1 MKTLA
6 SLLLACLCTA
16 LAQAQ
21 QPVTVLNNG
30 AGGGTFNTPGVTT
43 YFGGAN
49 TFNFVGSVVTG
60 LPANVGNTFT
70 TLAVTGTTQLNGN
83 VGIGGPFNPSYGIY
97 NQSAFTIGAASVA
110 DGYAAGSN
118 FTFNGNSGLAVSTN
132 LGSGLSTLATGAFT
146 GLVYNS
152 IRLGSPAVTGSGSG
166 SAYQIDILNGPAFTS
181 LAGIAVASQTN
192 GATNNTD
199 ILYGTTTIP
208 TSPANNG
215 IYQGDAYPNFLN
227 GVTGIGSAASTSNIL
242 TVGGSTSQASPT
254 GITVSSTLTGNGAIG
269 IQAAPQL
276 VASASNTTPLAGIL
290 ASALTNF
297 NTVNFTGLDCYQVQI
312 NTPSATGTG
321 TIAQFAQLLI
331 RQALNTGG
339 GYTVTAPYGILQSGT
354 DLNQLAGEV
363 TAGTA
368 GSAAIGMNG
377 PPGAVTGSTELLKTV
392 SAIANNTGTPV
403 LTVTIPN
410 AAHSAKV
417 HVELTGSLGAGG
429 AIGANEATGTI
440 NYDFAVARTAGVNA
454 VTTASTAY
462 GSAAANVAG
471 ATTITI
477 TAAASAISGAVG
489 ASNSF
494 TVNVTIARGG
504 GASTN
509 HTCLVD
515 AKVVNANATGVTIN

>member
-1 MKTLA
+1 MKRIILI
-6 SLLLACLCTA
+6 LACLCCT
-16 LAQAQ
+16 LHAQ

-83 VGIGGPFNPSYGIY
+83 VGIGGPFNPAYGIY
-97 NQSAFTIGAASVA
+97 NQSAFTIGAASGA
-110 DGYAAGSN
+110 DGYVAGSN
-118 FTFNGNSGLAVSTN
+118 FTFNGNGGLAASTN
-132 LGSGLSTLATGAFT
+132 LGGGSSTLATGAFT
-146 GLVYNS
+146 GLTYNG

-208 TSPANNG
+208 SGAYG
-215 IYQGDAYPNFLN
+215 IYQGDSDPNLFAGTTTFDGAIIANSTITCATGFVTN
-227 GVTGIGSAASTSNIL
+227 GTGSGNAGSMYGSAISGLILQEKSGATTDFNIL
-242 TVGGSTSQASPT
+242 DPTGANNIIQVPHGSTEVVA
-254 GITVSSTLTGNGAIG
+254 GLAGAAAIG
-269 IQAAPQL
+269 I
-276 VASASNTTPLAGIL
+276 N
-290 ASALTNF
+290 
-297 NTVNFTGLDCYQVQI
+297 
-312 NTPSATGTG
+312 
-321 TIAQFAQLLI
+321 
-331 RQALNTGG
+331 GG
-339 GYTVTAPYGILQSGT
+339 V
-354 DLNQLAGEV
+354 
-363 TAGTA
+363 
-368 GSAAIGMNG
+368 
-377 PPGAVTGSTELLKTV
+377 GAVTSSAELVKTV
-392 SAIANNTGTPV
+392 GSIANNTGTAV

-410 AAHSAKV
+410 SAQSAMV
-417 HVELTGSLGAGG
+417 HVVLTGSLGAGG

-440 NYDFAVARTAGVNA
+440 SYDFAVARTAGVNA

-471 ATTITI
+471 AATITI

-489 ASNSF
+489 VTNTF

-515 AKVVNANATGVTIN
+515 AKVVNANATGITIN

>member
-1 MKTLA
+1 MKRIILI
-6 SLLLACLCTA
+6 LACLCCT
-16 LAQAQ
+16 LHAQ

-70 TLAVTGTTQLNGN
+70 TLAVTGTTQLNGA
-83 VGIGGPFNPSYGIY
+83 VGIGTTPNNQPLIVGGTWSFGGNFTNVAADASFTQAANAGFIRGVNVAPTLISTAGFTGATYEGI
-97 NQSAFTIGAASVA
+97 QSATPITVTGTFPDAYMVLVQNAPVA
-110 DGYAAGSN
+110 TSAAGI
-118 FTFNGNSGLAVSTN
+118 TV
-132 LGSGLSTLATGAFT
+132 AT
-146 GLVYNS
+146 
-152 IRLGSPAVTGSGSG
+152 
-166 SAYQIDILNGPAFTS
+166 
-181 LAGIAVASQTN
+181 QTN
-192 GATNNTD
+192 GVTNNTD

-515 AKVVNANATGVTIN
+515 AKVVNANATGITIN